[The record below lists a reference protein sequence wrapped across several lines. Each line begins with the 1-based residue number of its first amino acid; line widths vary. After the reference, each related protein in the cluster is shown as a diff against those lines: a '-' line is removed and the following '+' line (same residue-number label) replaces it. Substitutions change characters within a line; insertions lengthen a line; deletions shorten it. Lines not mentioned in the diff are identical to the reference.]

1 MITSTQN
8 PRIKHIRALLTNRK
22 DRQQQKLFVVEGV
35 RLAEEAARAKVVPIE
50 VLFSSDLSP
59 RGRELVDGFAS
70 AGSVV
75 EEVDVRVLHSLSG
88 TDTPQGIIALVPQ
101 TVDPLPTHWDLLL
114 VLDQI
119 RDPGNLGTI
128 LRSAIASGVHGV
140 ILTPGSVD
148 VYSPKV
154 VRAGMGAHFRLPLS
168 TMDWT
173 EISAVCKQKRNEPA
187 VLLIADS
194 SGGSPCWQTDLR
206 QPVALVIGSEA
217 DGPQPDAFTAADGL
231 LHIPMPGSVESLN
244 AAMAASILLYEVVR
258 QRNA

>member
-22 DRQQQKLFVVEGV
+22 DRQQEKLFVIEGV
-35 RLAEEAARAKVVPIE
+35 RLAEEAARANFVPEE

-59 RGRELVDGFAS
+59 RGRELVDIFGS
-70 AGSVV
+70 AGSAI
-75 EEVDVRVLHSLSG
+75 EEVDGRILHSLSD
-88 TDTPQGIIALVPQ
+88 TDTSQGILALVPQ
-101 TVDPLPTHWDLLL
+101 PAATLPADWDLLL

-128 LRSAIASGVHGV
+128 LRSAAASGAQGV
-140 ILTPGSVD
+140 VLTPGSVD

-154 VRAGMGAHFRLPLS
+154 VRAGMGAHFHLPLL
-168 TMDWT
+168 TLDWP
-173 EISAVCKQKRNEPA
+173 EILDVCKQKHTMPA
-187 VLLIADS
+187 ALLIADS

-217 DGPQPDAFTAADGL
+217 DGPQPAALAAADGL
-231 LHIPMPGSVESLN
+231 LHIPMPGAAESLN

-258 QRNA
+258 QRNM

>member
-22 DRQQQKLFVVEGV
+22 DRQQEKLFVIEGV
-35 RLAEEAARAKVVPIE
+35 RLAEEVARAKVVPEE

-59 RGRELVDGFAS
+59 RGRELVDIFGS
-70 AGSVV
+70 AGSAV
-75 EEVDVRVLHSLSG
+75 EEVDGRILHSLSD
-88 TDTPQGIIALVPQ
+88 TDTPQGILALVPQ
-101 TVDPLPTHWDLLL
+101 PAATLPPDWDLLL

-119 RDPGNLGTI
+119 RDPGNLGTM
-128 LRSAIASGVHGV
+128 LRSAIASAVQCV

-154 VRAGMGAHFRLPLS
+154 VRAAMGAHFRLPLM
-168 TMDWT
+168 TLDWPD
-173 EISAVCKQKRNEPA
+173 ISAVCKQKRNKPA

-194 SGGSPCWQTDLR
+194 SRGSPCWQTDLR

-217 DGPQPDAFTAADGL
+217 DGPQPAAFAAADGL
-231 LHIPMPGSVESLN
+231 LHIPMPGTAESLN

-258 QRNA
+258 QRNS